1 MGAGPARLLDLTRSV
16 SRLGRGPMT
25 GIDRVEAAWTA
36 ELLRQNEPA
45 LALIRTGAG
54 FLLLDR
60 AGMAALF
67 TASLPVRADL
77 LARLAHR
84 RQPLWARAETL
95 ARGLAVARC
104 SRFGLAR
111 MLRRWCPVGGN
122 YLNLGH
128 ANLAPRTLR
137 QVRRAGLTVTVLI
150 HDTIPLDHPA
160 LVRAGSTDAFRRKLA
175 AVAHNADRVVHLT
188 TATRRVTEGHFT
200 QAGRVPPGCTA
211 PLGVT
216 PARPDPAALPAGLN
230 LSRPYFVALGTIE
243 PRKNIGLLLDVWQAL
258 RVPPRL
264 LLIGARGWAGA
275 DLLAR
280 LDALPPGGAIT
291 EMSGLSDGA
300 VAALLAGARALLFPS
315 LAEGFGLPPLEAA
328 ALGVPVLALKLPVIH
343 EILGDYPVYLNDS
356 NRYSW
361 ATKIEEL
368 VQATEQSGQT
378 DVRIVL
384 PTWETHFNTV
394 LNPV

>member
-1 MGAGPARLLDLTRSV
+1 MQSVPVRLLDLTRSV
-16 SRLGRGPMT
+16 SRLARGPMT
-25 GIDRVEAAWTA
+25 GIDRVEAAWAA
-36 ELLRQNEPA
+36 ELVKQKEPA

-60 AGMAALF
+60 VGMAALF
-67 TASLPVRADL
+67 TSALPDRADV

-84 RQPLWARAETL
+84 GHRARARAETL
-95 ARGLAVARC
+95 ARRLAVARC

-111 MLRRWCPVGGN
+111 MLRRWCLAGGS

-137 QVRRAGLTVTVLI
+137 QVRQAGLTVTVLI

-160 LVRAGSTDAFRRKLA
+160 LVRAGSTDAFRGKLA
-175 AVAHNADRVVHLT
+175 AVAQHADRVVHLT
-188 TATRRVTEGHFT
+188 AATRRVTEGHL
-200 QAGRVPPGCTA
+200 ARLGRVPPGCTA

-216 PARPDPAALPAGLN
+216 PVRPDPALLPAGLT

-243 PRKNIGLLLDVWQAL
+243 PRKNIGLLLDVWNVLAA
-258 RVPPRL
+258 PPRL

-280 LDALPPGGAIT
+280 LDALPPDGAIT
-291 EMSGLSDGA
+291 ELNGLPDGA
-300 VAALLAGARALLFPS
+300 VAALLADARALLFPS
-315 LAEGFGLPPLEAA
+315 LAEGYGLPPLEAA

-343 EILGDYPVYLNDS
+343 EILGDYPVYLIDS

-361 ATKIEEL
+361 RTKIEEL
-368 VQATEQSGQT
+368 VEATERASQT
-378 DVRIVL
+378 GARIVL
-384 PTWETHFNTV
+384 PPWETHFNAV
-394 LNPV
+394 LNSA

>member
-1 MGAGPARLLDLTRSV
+1 MVAGPARLLDLTRSV

-25 GIDRVEAAWTA
+25 GIDRVEAAWAA
-36 ELLRQNEPA
+36 ELVKQTEPA

-60 AGMAALF
+60 VGMAALL
-67 TASLPVRADL
+67 TTDLPARADG
-77 LARLAHR
+77 LARLTHR
-84 RQPLWARAETL
+84 RHPAWARAETL
-95 ARGLAVARC
+95 ARRLAVARC

-111 MLRRWCPVGGN
+111 MVRRWCPAGGI

-128 ANLAPRTLR
+128 ANLVPRTLR
-137 QVRRAGLTVTVLI
+137 QVQRGGLKVTVLI
-150 HDTIPLDHPA
+150 HDTIPLDHPD
-160 LVRAGSTDAFRRKLA
+160 LVRVGSPDAFRRKLA
-175 AVAHNADRVVHLT
+175 AVVQHADRVIHLT
-188 TATRRVTEGHFT
+188 AATRQLTEGHF
-200 QAGRVPPGCTA
+200 ARLGRVPPGCTA
-211 PLGVT
+211 PLGVM
-216 PARPDPAALPAGLN
+216 PARPDPAALPAGPT

-243 PRKNIGLLLDVWQAL
+243 PRKNIGLLLDVWDVLAA
-258 RVPPRL
+258 PPQL

-291 EMSGLSDGA
+291 ELNGLPDDA

-315 LAEGFGLPPLEAA
+315 LAEGYGLPPLEAA

-343 EILGDYPVYLNDS
+343 ETLGDYPVYLNDS

-368 VQATEQSGQT
+368 VQTTERAGQT
-378 DVRIVL
+378 DARIVL
-384 PTWETHFNTV
+384 PTWEAHFNAV
-394 LNPV
+394 LSPA